1 MEIYLVGGA
10 VRDELLG
17 LPVTENDWVVVG
29 ATPAAMLEQ
38 GYKQVGKDFPVFL
51 HPKSHEEYAL
61 ARVERKTGRGYTGF
75 AFDASPQ
82 VTLTQDLSRRDLT
95 INAIAK
101 AQDGKLID
109 PYHGQ
114 SDLEKKLLRHVSA
127 AFTEDPVR
135 ILRVARFAARFAELG
150 FSVVPETIALMKTMV
165 TAGEVD
171 ALVAERVWK
180 EFSRALLE
188 KNPEQF
194 FSVLADCDALAI
206 LFPQFSTD
214 NFTALAR
221 AASVTPDAEIRFAVL
236 CHSLSV
242 AQLKEFIKRYRVSS
256 NFAELALLVTNH
268 QEKFSQ
274 AMNLNAEELLNLLQA
289 TDAFRR
295 EPRFKK
301 FLTAAEII
309 ATSQAQAPRLAQ
321 ALQAAKTVNP
331 EKFLQTGAKG
341 QEMATLIQT
350 ERIDS
355 IKKLLNL

>member
-29 ATPAAMLEQ
+29 TTPAAMLQQ
-38 GYKQVGKDFPVFL
+38 GYQQVGKDFPVFL
-51 HPKSHEEYAL
+51 HPDTHEEYAL
-61 ARVERKTGRGYTGF
+61 ARVERKTGRGYTAF

-101 AQDGKLID
+101 SLNGELID

-114 SDLEKKLLRHVSA
+114 TDLQNKILRHVSP

-135 ILRVARFAARFAELG
+135 VLRVARFVARFAHLG
-150 FSVVPETIALMKTMV
+150 FSVAPETIALMQTMV
-165 TAGEVD
+165 SAGEVD

-180 EFSRALLE
+180 ELSRALQE

-194 FSVLADCDALAI
+194 FLVLEQCHALKI
-206 LFPQFSTD
+206 LFPELSAA
-214 NFTALAR
+214 NFVALAR
-221 AASVTPDAEIRFAVL
+221 AATATDDAEIRFAVL
-236 CHSLSV
+236 CHGLSE
-242 AQLKEFIKRYRVSS
+242 AQVKALCKRIRVPS
-256 NFAELALLVTNH
+256 NYTELAVLVAKHEQSFQRALQLSTEDLLT
-268 QEKFSQ
+268 
-274 AMNLNAEELLNLLQA
+274 LLQA

-295 EPRFKK
+295 EQRFQK
-301 FLTAAEII
+301 FLAAVGMIGEGARQIDWI
-309 ATSQAQAPRLAQ
+309 TRAW
-321 ALQAAKTVNP
+321 QAAKKVDAQQ
-331 EKFLQTGAKG
+331 FLDKGAKG
-341 QEMATLIQT
+341 QQIADLIRG

-355 IKKLLNL
+355 INKLSK

>member
-10 VRDELLG
+10 VRDALLG

-29 ATPAAMLEQ
+29 ATPAAMLQQ

-51 HPKSHEEYAL
+51 HPSSHEEYAL

-75 AFDASPQ
+75 DFDASPQ

-101 AQDGKLID
+101 TLDGKLID

-114 SDLEKKLLRHVSA
+114 ADLKDKILRHVSP
-127 AFTEDPVR
+127 AFAEDPVR
-135 ILRVARFAARFAELG
+135 ILRVARFAARFAEFG
-150 FSVVPETIALMKTMV
+150 FTVAPETNDLMKTMV

-180 EFSRALLE
+180 ELSRALVE

-194 FSVLADCDALAI
+194 FFVLENCDALRV
-206 LFPQFSTD
+206 LFPQFSTA
-214 NFTALAR
+214 NFSALAR
-221 AASVTPDAEIRFAVL
+221 AAALTNDPEIRFAVL
-236 CHSLSV
+236 CHGLSV
-242 AQLKEFIKRYRVSS
+242 KQIEELGKRYRVPG
-256 NFAELALLVTNH
+256 NYIELALLVANH
-268 QEKFSQ
+268 QEKFLQ
-274 AMNLNAEELLNLLQA
+274 ARELSAEDLLTLLQA

-301 FLTAAEII
+301 FLATVEII
-309 ATSQAQAPRLAQ
+309 AESSAQAAWLTKAF
-321 ALQAAKTVNP
+321 QAAKEVNP
-331 EKFLQTGAKG
+331 QTFLEKGAKG
-341 QEMATLIQT
+341 QEIADLIRK
-350 ERIDS
+350 ERIDC
-355 IKKLLNL
+355 IRKLLD